1 MKNKKQFD
9 KFIND
14 LIKKNKII
22 ADIDL
27 QNLFKEMTSEE
38 INLLWYSYFSLKNI
52 SETNKKIPEWRTKDQ
67 LNYLLDK
74 TRSYEFISK
83 NKDTNDS
90 SKKDRDDLINH
101 IKFHLINIINEE
113 IKSNIAFKNL
123 PILKK
128 ISYYV
133 IISRFAVIPFLIIF
147 SILEKY
153 EFCFIMVVICT
164 SIFMLSFIL
173 HPIIEIIS
181 GFRSKE

>member
-90 SKKDRDDLINH
+90 SKKDRDDLINR
-101 IKFHLINIINEE
+101 N
-113 IKSNIAFKNL
+113 
-123 PILKK
+123 
-128 ISYYV
+128 
-133 IISRFAVIPFLIIF
+133 
-147 SILEKY
+147 
-153 EFCFIMVVICT
+153 
-164 SIFMLSFIL
+164 
-173 HPIIEIIS
+173 
-181 GFRSKE
+181 